1 MREMKIVIS
10 DQKSGKSYTGE
21 LPKDSEPKLI
31 GMKVGEQMEGA
42 LADAEGYVLKIT
54 GGSDL
59 SGIPM
64 RPDVSGP
71 RRASL
76 LLSAGPGFNPT
87 KKGERMKKTVRG
99 NVITDEI
106 VQLNTIVVQAGSKPL
121 EELFPPTKKEEKK
134 ERK

>member
-1 MREMKIVIS
+1 MKIVIS
-10 DQKSGKSYTGE
+10 DQKSGKSYTTE
-21 LPKDSEPKLI
+21 IAKDKEARLI
-31 GMKVGEQMEGA
+31 GKKVGEELEGA
-42 LADAEGYVLKIT
+42 IAGADGYTLKIT

-76 LLSAGPGFNPT
+76 LLSEGPGFRST

-99 NVITDEI
+99 NIITDEI
-106 VQLNTIVVQAGSKPL
+106 MQLNTIVVQAGSKPL
-121 EELFPPTKKEEKK
+121 EELLPKPQKEEKK